1 MLSTE
6 VRLVRRPHGDPT
18 PADFEIGEV
27 ALPDV
32 APEGCV
38 VVRNTWLSVDPY
50 MRGRMDDVAS
60 YVAPFALGAA
70 MDGAAVGTVVS
81 SADQT
86 LPVGTEVVHGLGWRD
101 IAVVPAGAA
110 HAIDTSIAP
119 APDHLGTFGMPGL
132 TAYVGLTRIAP
143 VATGDVVLVSGAAG
157 AVGLVAGRVA
167 RAAGASLVIGTA
179 GDPDKCRRLVDEL
192 GFDAAVDRRQG
203 DLLTQLR
210 DAAPVGID
218 VYFDNVG
225 GDHLRAAVELMRP
238 HGRIALC
245 GAISEYNA
253 TGATPGP
260 DNLILA
266 IKRQLTLR
274 GYLVGDHLDLFEEY
288 LDHAVQWRSE
298 GVLPDVR
305 TEVVGLDSAVD
316 AFLSM
321 LSGGNVGKMVVR
333 L

>member
-6 VRLVRRPHGDPT
+6 VRLIRRPHGDPT

-27 ALPDV
+27 EVPDV

-38 VVRNTWLSVDPY
+38 VIRNTWLSVDPY
-50 MRGRMDDVAS
+50 MRGRMDDVVS
-60 YVAPFALGAA
+60 YVAPFALGVA

-81 SADQT
+81 STDET
-86 LPVGTEVVHGLGWRD
+86 LPIGTEVVHGLGWRD
-101 IAVVPAGAA
+101 VAVVPSGAA
-110 HAIDTSIAP
+110 RAIDTSVAP

-132 TAYVGLTRIAP
+132 TAYVGLTRVAP
-143 VATGDVVLVSGAAG
+143 VASGDVVLVSGASG

-167 RAAGASLVIGTA
+167 RAAGASLVIGSA
-179 GDPDKCRRLVDEL
+179 GGPDKCRRLVDEL
-192 GFDAAVDRRQG
+192 GFDAAVDRRRG

-210 DAAPVGID
+210 DVAPGGID

-225 GDHLRAAVELMRP
+225 GDHLRAAIELMRP

-253 TGATPGP
+253 TGPRPGP

-274 GYLVGDHLDLFEEY
+274 GYLVGDHLDLFEDY
-288 LDHAVQWRSE
+288 LVRAAGWRRD
-298 GVLPDVR
+298 GLLPEVR

-321 LSGGNVGKMVVR
+321 LSGGNVGKMVVK